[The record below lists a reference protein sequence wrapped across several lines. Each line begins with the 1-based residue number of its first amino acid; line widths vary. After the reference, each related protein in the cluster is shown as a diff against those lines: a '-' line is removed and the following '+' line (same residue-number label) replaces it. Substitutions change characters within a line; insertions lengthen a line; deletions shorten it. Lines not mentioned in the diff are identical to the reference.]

1 MLIVLVHNDG
11 TGTVERANY
20 DYEIRVNDEVIE
32 RGHIQ
37 GHHRKDGWQA
47 LIREI
52 ADHHQ
57 TSTTDPNKDKNDSL
71 IIQARHQAKADGL
84 KSSDINH
91 AVERARKLRRL
102 ENHD

>member
-11 TGTVERANY
+11 TGTEEIANY
-20 DYEIRVNDEVIE
+20 DYEVRINNEVLE
-32 RGHIQ
+32 HGHVQ

-57 TSTTDPNKDKNDSL
+57 ITS
-71 IIQARHQAKADGL
+71 
-84 KSSDINH
+84 NH
-91 AVERARKLRRL
+91 VSGNANE
-102 ENHD
+102 